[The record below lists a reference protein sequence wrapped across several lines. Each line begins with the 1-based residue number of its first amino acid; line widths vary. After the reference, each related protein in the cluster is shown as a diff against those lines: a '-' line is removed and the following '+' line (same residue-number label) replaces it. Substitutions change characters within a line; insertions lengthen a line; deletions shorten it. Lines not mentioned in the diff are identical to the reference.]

1 MLLTPKRKR
10 KTIRVTKPAIN
21 SRGVILAKE
30 LFVDKKDLMNI
41 DNILIN
47 KNRSDTNYAKKKFP
61 SKKTSSKKD

>member
-1 MLLTPKRKR
+1 M
-10 KTIRVTKPAIN
+10 KPAMN
-21 SRGVILAKE
+21 SRGVTLAKE
-30 LFVDKKDLMNI
+30 LFIDKKDLMNI